1 MNDGYVITIPKTSE
15 GTENGKNFTIFHIT
29 ITGGKNRA
37 QQTVE
42 RRYHNFRNFDM
53 DWRRVY
59 GGSLGAHF
67 QLPGGDTHAFS
78 VLSSKQ
84 ALTENRRKA
93 LQKYLQDLVV
103 VSCLQPL
110 VLAFCG
116 LDYAGKKTDEML
128 DINDFDDAKPRG
140 NNQQASEKAMQE
152 KMQFM
157 EKNREIL
164 NQLMPG
170 FSNTLSFEATELKRD
185 VLNPNQR
192 NPTAANRAL
201 AATLSG
207 LFGLKKSA
215 DPTSMPF
222 QRRFC
227 VLTGCQIGFYGHEND
242 TVPVGTIVLNK
253 SSIVKREAAEKEAK
267 FVFSVTPLVGRMFYF
282 ISAPDEGSL
291 ENWCSTI
298 ERAIANNFGTDDS
311 KANSGKLK
319 VIKSYAPGEG
329 ETTCV
334 AVTKGDTVTVTNR
347 DDPAWFFGVSGDKEG
362 YFPSDCLQVP
372 PKAATESI
380 NLNTGPFDLAAQ
392 VQVMTHGANFL
403 KFAFKSKGKPKKMAV
418 FYRPNADSS
427 SHKGCLFYC
436 EVGQREMSYT
446 RCLVVNQLAEVISG
460 KGTNVFA
467 GKLDYS
473 EHLCFSINYFAPKT
487 NTPRSLDLMADTR
500 QQRDAWVRGLREI
513 IYATGDKAVFRTIT
527 IAMAPEKPD
536 SKPAPKLKAL
546 PPSTPVKKNIPTGSK
561 QREEDPPAL
570 PPRPAMN
577 VASAAAMSAQRRLTI
592 NAVLGAQGDTNAAR
606 TQIEN
611 MAMPHLSNMS
621 SEEEE
626 VRDAKVAKARMGPPN
641 PFAKQASQGEV
652 QDGPKS
658 PAGRKVGPPNPFKT
672 TQSNTEEPEEA
683 PTSPRAPMSPMG
695 PGPASPMR
703 TGGPPPARRGPP
715 PISNSSSSRDVTA
728 SPDEPPAVSPRGMP
742 PPARM
747 GRGPPPKGGTF
758 GAGPRPSEGSER
770 CNKCNKPKTAPAL
783 KFCPCGGMFA

>member
-15 GTENGKNFTIFHIT
+15 GTENGKSFTIFHIT
-29 ITGGKNRA
+29 ITGGKSRA

-67 QLPGGDTHAFS
+67 QLPGGDMHAFS

-84 ALTENRRKA
+84 TLTENRRKA

-103 VSCLQPL
+103 VACLQPL

-201 AATLSG
+201 AASLSG

-227 VLTGCQIGFYGHEND
+227 VLTGCQIGYYGNEND

-253 SSIVKREAAEKEAK
+253 SSVIKREAGDKEAK
-267 FVFSVTPLVGRMFYF
+267 YVFSVTPLVGRMFYF
-282 ISAPDEGSL
+282 ISAPDEATL

-319 VIKSYAPGEG
+319 VIKNYMPGDG

-334 AVTKGDTVTVTNR
+334 PLSKGDTVTVTNR

-380 NLNTGPFDLAAQ
+380 NLNTGPFDLSAQ

-436 EVGQREMSYT
+436 EVNQREMSYT

-460 KGTNVFA
+460 KGTSVFN
-467 GKLDYS
+467 GKLEYS

-487 NTPRSLDLMADTR
+487 NTPRTLDLMADTR

-546 PPSTPVKKNIPTGSK
+546 PPSTPKKPNVPTGGYK
-561 QREEDPPAL
+561 AQREEDPPAL

-577 VASAAAMSAQRRLTI
+577 VAAAAAVSAQRRLTI
-592 NAVLGAQGDTNAAR
+592 NAVLGAQGDTQAAR

-611 MAMPHLSNMS
+611 MAMPHISNMS
-621 SEEEE
+621 AEEEE
-626 VRDAKVAKARMGPPN
+626 ARDVKVAKVRG
-641 PFAKQASQGEV
+641 
-652 QDGPKS
+652 
-658 PAGRKVGPPNPFKT
+658 VGPPPPFGKSSSQVGRGGPPPKIQTRNP
-672 TQSNTEEPEEA
+672 EPEDDQEESPA
-683 PTSPRAPMSPMG
+683 PFRMPTSPMNSPMSPM
-695 PGPASPMR
+695 R
-703 TGGPPPARRGPP
+703 GGPPSSRRGPP
-715 PISNSSSSRDVTA
+715 PVSGGSFTSSRPEVPS
-728 SPDEPPAVSPRGMP
+728 SPEEPPVVSPRGAP

-747 GRGPPPKGGTF
+747 GRGPPPKGFGTG
-758 GAGPRPSEGSER
+758 GAER
-770 CNKCNKPKTAPAL
+770 CNKCNKPKSAPAL